1 MRILVI
7 NSGGT
12 SIKYQ
17 LFEFRGGELVVV
29 AKGAVENIGQPPA
42 HLDPIE
48 TRKSR
53 GAAASMGQPHALL
66 KFDVPEQPPF
76 RQEIEA
82 KDHAEGLKQALRLL
96 VDPEIGPLSSYREID
111 AVGHRVV
118 QAGEKFR
125 GTFLIDEALLVAL
138 REHSELAPLH
148 NPPNIKGIEACR
160 RLMPDIPQVAV
171 FDNAFHKDLP
181 DYAYLYALPFEYYEK
196 YGVRRYGFHGISFK
210 YMTERAADLLKI
222 DVTQKRI
229 ISLMLGSG
237 TTINALAY
245 GQSVDVSTGLSPT
258 EGLIQSTRSG
268 DLDPFVITYI
278 MRKEGLS
285 PEQMDEVLSK
295 RSGWQGI
302 SGVSN
307 DLRLVEEA
315 AGQGNARARLALQ
328 AFTYRAKKYIGAYA
342 AAMGGVDL
350 LLFAGG
356 VGENSA
362 NIRGEICRG
371 LDFLGIELDPE
382 RNATLK
388 GEGLVSR
395 TGASVPVLVVDTNE
409 ESVIAKET
417 YVLLTGQLE

>member
-1 MRILVI
+1 ML

-17 LFEFRGGELVVV
+17 LFGFRGGELVTV
-29 AKGAVENIGQPPA
+29 AKGAVESIGQP
-42 HLDPIE
+42 H
-48 TRKSR
+48 S
-53 GAAASMGQPHALL
+53 LL
-66 KFDVPEQPPF
+66 KFDVPKQAPL
-76 RQEIEA
+76 RKEIEA
-82 KDHAEGLKQALRLL
+82 KDHAGGLEQALRLL
-96 VDPEIGPLSSYREID
+96 VDPEIGPLSSYSEID

-125 GTFLIDEALLVAL
+125 GTFLIDDALLMAL

-148 NPPNIKGIEACR
+148 NPPNIRGIEACR
-160 RLMPDIPQVAV
+160 RLMPGVPQVAV

-181 DYAYLYALPFEYYEK
+181 DYAYIYALPYEYYEK

-210 YMTERAADLLKI
+210 YMTERAAELLKV
-222 DVTQKRI
+222 DVSQKRI

-245 GQSVDVSTGLSPT
+245 GHSVDVSTGLSPT
-258 EGLIQSTRSG
+258 EGLVQSTRCG
-268 DLDPFVITYI
+268 DLDPFIITHI

-285 PEQMDEVLSK
+285 LEEMDEVLSK
-295 RSGWQGI
+295 RSGWLGI

-315 AGQGNARARLALQ
+315 AEEGNPQAKLALR

-342 AAMGGVDL
+342 AAMGGLDL
-350 LLFAGG
+350 VLFAGG
-356 VGENSA
+356 VGENSSVVRA
-362 NIRGEICRG
+362 EICRG
-371 LDFLGIELDPE
+371 LEFLGIELDEE
-382 RNATLK
+382 RNAQLK

-395 TGASVPVLVVDTNE
+395 PEGSVPVLVVDTNE
-409 ESVIAKET
+409 EAVIAQET
-417 YVLLTGQLE
+417 YALVTVKSMLELKCVDQSSRVLNLESGG